1 MAKSKKQ
8 NKEIQISKSSN
19 LQIPCCHVNVGST
32 GSTNTSNTSASAKKK
47 KKAGPAEEAYFRISV
62 RDNGCG
68 MSHDAILNL
77 LGRVLSGSK

>member
-8 NKEIQISKSSN
+8 NKEIQISKSPAAMSM
-19 LQIPCCHVNVGST
+19 LGLPEVQIPVTPAPVG
-32 GSTNTSNTSASAKKK
+32 KRK
-47 KKAGPAEEAYFRISV
+47 KKAGRAYFRISV